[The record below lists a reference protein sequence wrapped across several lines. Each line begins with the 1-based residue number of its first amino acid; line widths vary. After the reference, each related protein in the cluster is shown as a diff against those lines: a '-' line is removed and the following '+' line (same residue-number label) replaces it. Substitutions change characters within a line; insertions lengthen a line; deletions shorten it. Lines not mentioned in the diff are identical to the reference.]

1 MALPKLD
8 IESLSA
14 DERLALIERI
24 WDSLT
29 SDDVGLSAAQHEELA
44 RRLEDVD
51 RNPDDKINWDEAQRR
66 IRERKR

>member
-8 IESLSA
+8 IESLSP

-29 SDDVGLSAAQHEELA
+29 SDDVGLSPAQHEELA
-44 RRLEDVD
+44 RRLEDVQ
-51 RNPDDKINWDEAQRR
+51 RHPDDAVEWDEAQRR
-66 IRERKR
+66 IREQKR